1 MYPNQ
6 NEKTILSELAQQA
19 TTMVWWKPE
28 QRARG
33 EDIVNDPKKGERPW
47 IIPEA
52 TGAFLYDTIINNRSR
67 SVLELGTSIGY
78 SGLWIAFALRH
89 TQGHLHTIER
99 SENKIAV
106 AREVFKNAHVDEL
119 ITLHEGM
126 IMRILAELP
135 DDLTFDG
142 VFLDADRGHYH
153 EYFPIIEQ
161 HLAPGAWVIADNA
174 GNMSKRMSPFFELLT
189 KLGWEYE
196 ILDIDNGVLL
206 ARKKTP

>member
-6 NEKTILSELAQQA
+6 NEKTILNELSQQA

-33 EDIVNDPKKGERPW
+33 EDVINDPTKGERPW
-47 IIPEA
+47 IIPET
-52 TGAFLYDTIINNRSR
+52 TGAFLYETVISNRSR

-99 SENKIAV
+99 SENKISV
-106 AREVFKNAHVDEL
+106 ARKVFKNAHVDEL

-126 IMRILAELP
+126 IMETLTSFDRG
-135 DDLTFDG
+135 LTFDG

-153 EYFPIIEQ
+153 EYFPVIER
-161 HLAPGAWVIADNA
+161 HLSPNAWVIADNA
-174 GNMSKRMSPFFELLT
+174 RNMSKRMSPFFELLE
-189 KLGWEYE
+189 KLGWEYT
-196 ILDIDNGVLL
+196 ILDIDNGVLV
-206 ARKKTP
+206 AQKKTL